1 MKTRKETSGA
11 FVELPDDVLDNVI
24 GGVMVVNHNAAE
36 INTLT
41 QSEISLESSSK
52 SLGKLSTGLK
62 INSSS
67 DDPSGYQISERMRV
81 P

>member
-11 FVELPDDVLDNVI
+11 FAELPDDVLDNVI

-41 QSEISLESSSK
+41 QSEISLES
-52 SLGKLSTGLK
+52 
-62 INSSS
+62 
-67 DDPSGYQISERMRV
+67 
-81 P
+81 